1 MHKKKNQKPI
11 ANLVAQR
18 PADTSPTK
26 KPKPIHVQL
35 TQLKEV
41 DNNMKIIAYTD
52 SPTVLKNAIDK
63 KINDN
68 ELKTWQIEKS
78 DKKEVLYSH
87 TPEQWNEKA
96 MPKPKVFTN
105 KLEFD
110 IKWWDDKEPDEATK
124 GYILGR
130 FVEVL
135 MVHFRNEFSHLEIK

>member
-1 MHKKKNQKPI
+1 MPKKKNQKPTT
-11 ANLVAQR
+11 NHVVQKQV
-18 PADTSPTK
+18 DTSQAK
-26 KPKPIHVQL
+26 KPKP
-35 TQLKEV
+35 TQVPPTQQKEK

-52 SPTVLKNAIDK
+52 NPTALKNGIDK

-110 IKWWDDKEPDEATK
+110 IKWWDNKEPDEATK
-124 GYILGR
+124 GCILGR
-130 FVEVL
+130 FVEIL
-135 MVHFRNEFSHLEIK
+135 MVHFRDNFTHLEIK